1 MLIVSIMCSTQAR
14 PRVGIG
20 TIVGHILQDHFVE
33 LPIDNCIAK
42 KRVFGLQFHNLLSLI
57 ALQAA

>member
-1 MLIVSIMCSTQAR
+1 MLIGSIMCLTQVR

-20 TIVGHILQDHFVE
+20 TIVGHILQDHSVE

-42 KRVFGLQFHNLLSLI
+42 TSVLVSSSI
-57 ALQAA
+57 IC